1 MNPYLSCMIE
11 RRLRSCDNRLGSVSD
26 DLTEKQFGPVDHR
39 VLKKLFGGV
48 LFHNF
53 SKVHENH
60 PVEPEVLRP
69 GQDARLH
76 FRVVFQR
83 KDYTVGDECIP
94 FLPAT
99 WNGRFRE

>member
-1 MNPYLSCMIE
+1 MVWI
-11 RRLRSCDNRLGSVSD
+11 
-26 DLTEKQFGPVDHR
+26 PVRGHEVRPR
-39 VLKKLFGGV
+39 VV
-48 LFHNF
+48 AI
-53 SKVHENH
+53 HENH
-60 PVEPEVLRP
+60 SVEPEVLRP